1 MSTLLSK
8 HGWNVLWLVVAIAAP
23 FFVGPYGH
31 YIMATILIYSLISLS
46 LLVLLGIGGQ
56 ISIGQAAF
64 WAIGAYGSAIL
75 VTKLGLPFV
84 VGIIGGG
91 IIAGIFGLI
100 VSLPALRVQGHYL
113 AIATLGFSLVVH
125 LGLMEFGWLT
135 GGRQGLAVPRP
146 SFLSYKLQEDFPYY
160 YFILFVVLIAVWLTS
175 NFRKSF
181 VGRGLDSLRMS
192 PIAAQLVGIGR
203 AYHLI
208 IAFVFSSV
216 LCGVSGGLYAHL
228 IGHLS
233 TDSFTLMVSLS
244 FLTMA
249 IIGGMGSIAG
259 AFVGAIFLAVLPE
272 YLRGFTEAQNVF
284 YGVILVMCMRFLPNG
299 LSSAPGL
306 IQKLFRRS

>member
-1 MSTLLSK
+1 MIAGFKKYSWL
-8 HGWNVLWLVVAIAAP
+8 LWLCVVLVAP
-23 FFVGPYGH
+23 FFLGPYGH
-31 YIMATILIYSLISLS
+31 YILAIMLIYSLVALS

-56 ISIGQAAF
+56 ISMGQAAF

-75 VTKLGLPFV
+75 VTKAGFPFILA
-84 VGIIGGG
+84 IIGGG

-113 AIATLGFSLVVH
+113 AIATLGFALVVQ
-125 LGLMEFGWLT
+125 LGLFELGFLT
-135 GGRQGLAVPRP
+135 GGRQGLPVPRP
-146 SFLSYKLQEDFPYY
+146 SLFSYEIQEDFLYY
-160 YFILFVVLIAVWLTS
+160 YVILAVVVIAVWLTA
-175 NFRKSF
+175 NFRRSLI
-181 VGRGLDSLRMS
+181 GQGLASLRMS

-233 TDSFTLMVSLS
+233 TDSFTIMVSLS

-249 IIGGMGSIAG
+249 IIGGMGSIYG

-272 YLRGFTEAQNVF
+272 YLRGLTEAQNVI
-284 YGVILVMCMRFLPNG
+284 YGLILILCMRFLPSG
-299 LSSAPGL
+299 LSSAPGIIL
-306 IQKLFRRS
+306 NYFSRK

>member
-1 MSTLLSK
+1 MTAILERY
-8 HGWNVLWLVVAIAAP
+8 GRPALWLCVALVAP
-23 FFVGPYGH
+23 LFLGPYGH
-31 YIMATILIYSLISLS
+31 YILAIILIYSLIALS
-46 LLVLLGIGGQ
+46 LLVLLGLGGQ
-56 ISIGQAAF
+56 ISMGQAAF
-64 WAIGAYGSAIL
+64 WAIGAYGSAVL
-75 VTKLGLPFV
+75 VTKAGLPFAL
-84 VGIIGGG
+84 GILGGG
-91 IIAGIFGLI
+91 VIAGIFGLI

-125 LGLMEFGWLT
+125 LGLLELGFLT
-135 GGRQGLAVPRP
+135 GGRQGLPVPRP
-146 SFLSYKLQEDFPYY
+146 TFFSYELQEDLPYY
-160 YFILFVVLIAVWLTS
+160 YVILFVVVVAVWLTA

-181 VGRGLDSLRMS
+181 VGHGLASLRMS

-249 IIGGMGSIAG
+249 IIGGMGSIHG

-272 YLRGFTEAQNVF
+272 YLRGFTEAQNII
-284 YGVILVMCMRFLPNG
+284 YGAILIICMRFLPNG

-306 IQKLFRRS
+306 VLNYLRKK